1 MKVTNEQ
8 LKLAANTIRCLA
20 ADEVEQAKSGHPGVA
35 LGIADLVSTLWLKF
49 IKYDPTDPK
58 WPDRDRLVFSGGHGS
73 SLVYA
78 LLHLAGVG
86 KLSLDEL
93 KTFRQLGSR
102 CAGHPERGLTPGVE
116 VTTGPLGQGIA
127 MGVGLALAERMQAA
141 RDGDQDGLPVN
152 DHRTWVFC
160 GDGDLEEGISHE
172 ACSLA
177 GKLKL
182 DKLVLVYD
190 SNNITIEGTADL
202 ALADDAQKRFESYGW
217 KVFSCDGHDYDA
229 IDRTYR
235 KALKVTGQPT
245 LIIAKT
251 HIGFGAPTKHDT
263 SAVHGAPLGAEE
275 LAGLKTALGFD
286 PAQFFEVP
294 GAVLDTFEDRGA
306 ACHRMN
312 LRWKKLFKA
321 WQAANPEK
329 AAARE
334 AAARGTIPP
343 DLATKLPVFD
353 PAKPVATRAACG
365 MVMNALAPEVPFL
378 VGGSADLEPSN
389 KTALKAY
396 GWIAPGDFSGR
407 NFHFGIRELGM
418 SAIVNGITAHGGF
431 RAFGATFA
439 VFSDYCKPAM
449 RLAALMGLPSI
460 WVFSHDSFYVGE
472 DGPTHEPVEQIA
484 SLRATPNLLTFRP
497 ADPNETGAC
506 WVEMLKRKDGPSCI
520 LTTRQNVPVLE
531 GVTQEKVSKGAYVI
545 YESGPFPEI
554 MFIATGSEVSICIEA
569 AKRLAEAEHAVRVV
583 SMPCRKLFEQQPLGY
598 RESVIPG
605 TCPKRVIVEAGVR
618 LGWDRYVTNYG
629 SVRFITL
636 DTFGASGPY
645 KVLAEHF
652 GFTAENVLAKA
663 RELL

>member
-1 MKVTNEQ
+1 MKLTEDIF
-8 LKLAANTIRCLA
+8 KLTANTIRCLC
-20 ADEVEQAKSGHPGVA
+20 ADIVEKAKSGHPGA
-35 LGIADLVSTLWLKF
+35 PMGMADLATVLWLKHLNV
-49 IKYDPTDPK
+49 DPK
-58 WPDRDRLVFSGGHGS
+58 DPSWADRDRLVFSGGHAS

-78 LLHLAGVG
+78 LFHLSGMG
-86 KLSLDEL
+86 GLKMEEL
-93 KTFRQLGSR
+93 MAFRQWGSR
-102 CAGHPERGLTPGVE
+102 CAGHPERGVTPGVE

-141 RDGDQDGLPVN
+141 RDGEQDGVSVN

-190 SNNITIEGTADL
+190 STIEGTADL

-343 DLATKLPVFD
+343 DLAAKLPVFD

-365 MVMNALAPEVPFL
+365 TVMNALAPEVPFL

-554 MFIATGSEVSICIEA
+554 MFIA
-569 AKRLAEAEHAVRVV
+569 RVV
-583 SMPCRKLFEQQPLGY
+583 SMPCRKLFEQQPLSY